1 MNITTDYEAFCYI
14 TEKLLEQNARS
25 LREDGTCVY
34 RGYTED
40 IIEKCRPV
48 GIDPDYD
55 EQLYF
60 QTFEDNF
67 SKFDYNLKCAV
78 GHLIKDDVYSPYIEE
93 QTIENETVFKAV
105 LKSNPQWNMTEGSID
120 LLIVLQHIHDRAQIR
135 NWAENFNLVKN
146 FFNEDG
152 SYIGSST
159 IVDLELKMVEI
170 ERLLQSN
177 EANN

>member
-34 RGYTED
+34 RGHTED
-40 IIEKCRPV
+40 IIEKSRPV

-60 QTFEDNF
+60 QMYEDNL

-78 GHLIKDDVYSPYIEE
+78 GHIISDDIYSPYIEE
-93 QTIENETVFKAV
+93 QTIENEPVFKAV
-105 LKSNPQWNMTEGSID
+105 LKSNPKWNMTENSIK
-120 LLIVLQHIHDRAQIR
+120 LLKILQYIHDKEPVDSWKVDFDIVQ
-135 NWAENFNLVKN
+135 N
-146 FFNEDG
+146 FFDEVG
-152 SYIGSST
+152 SYIGGT
-159 IVDLELKMVEI
+159 NMNILDMKMIEI
-170 ERLLQSN
+170 EMFGKVK
-177 EANN
+177 